1 MEETRILRVV
11 VFRGNHYWVAQC
23 LDINLAAQGPDLEQ
37 LAERFANTLK
47 AHITISRERGVEPF
61 ALRRAD
67 QRYWDMW
74 AEALRVEARE
84 AAHHEER
91 TQRETFWNRIL
102 ASFDLGGMRA
112 ALAFE

>member
-1 MEETRILRVV
+1 MDETSILRVV

-23 LDINLAAQGPDLEQ
+23 LEINIAAQGPDLDQ

-47 AHITISRERGVEPF
+47 AHLVLSQESGVEPF
-61 ALRRAD
+61 KLRRAD

-74 AEALRVEARE
+74 AEALKAEARE
-84 AAHHEER
+84 AEQHEER
-91 TQRETFWNRIL
+91 KQRETLWNQIL
-102 ASFDLGGMRA
+102 SSFDLGGMRA